1 MPPETIPYDER
12 VKWFHEA
19 RFGMF
24 IHWGL
29 YSILGRGEWAM
40 LNERIPAA
48 DYAKLAGRFNPKKFD
63 ADAWAGLAVE
73 AGMKYAV
80 LTTRHHEGFCL
91 FDSQVS
97 EFTSAKTAARR
108 DFVAEYVAACRKAG
122 LKIGFYYSLMDWRFP
137 GYFAP
142 EKLPDSAE
150 AMVQQ
155 YHAQVRE
162 LMTNYG
168 KIDVL
173 WYDGHWMNHDPQ
185 RSQEALAK
193 FWRSKDVNAMVRQL
207 QPHILINNRSG
218 IQEDL
223 DTPEQHVTA
232 SQPGRAWES
241 CMTMGD
247 ACGWGYIRDNA
258 NYKTTRQLLQN
269 LVLAARDGGNYL
281 LNVGPKPDGSIRK
294 KERVRLRALGKWMD
308 INAEAIRNT
317 GRSPYTWGA
326 GLIGELTV
334 RGKTGYLVIF
344 RWPGREAV
352 LPDCG
357 VRALSATFLTT
368 GKKVAFHHEH
378 NGRLVFTGLPKNPPA
393 ALATTIKIEFEKPPT
408 QIIHK
413 HPEAWIEGKGPRIA

>member
-1 MPPETIPYDER
+1 MTPKTIPYDER
-12 VKWFHEA
+12 VSWFHEA

-40 LNERIPAA
+40 LNERIPVAE
-48 DYAKLAGRFNPKKFD
+48 YAKLAARFNPKRFD

-97 EFTSAKTAARR
+97 DFTSVKTAARR

-122 LKIGFYYSLMDWRFP
+122 LKVGLYYSLMDWRFP
-137 GYFAP
+137 GYFD
-142 EKLPDSAE
+142 PDRYRESAE
-150 AMVQQ
+150 AMVHQ

-168 KIDVL
+168 KIDIL

-185 RSQEALAK
+185 RPQEKLAE
-193 FWRSKDVNAMVRQL
+193 FWRSAEVNAMVRQK

-232 SQPGRAWES
+232 SQAGRAWES

-247 ACGWGYIRDNA
+247 ACGWGYIRN
-258 NYKTTRQLLQN
+258 NPNFKTPNQLLQN

-294 KERVRLRALGKWMD
+294 KERDRLRTLGRWLNV
-308 INAEAIRNT
+308 NAEAIRNT

-326 GLIGELTV
+326 GLMGELTV
-334 RGKTGYLVIF
+334 RDNTGYLVIF
-344 RWPGREAV
+344 RWPGAEAV

-357 VRALSATFLTT
+357 VRAKSAEFLAT
-368 GKKVAFHHEH
+368 GKKVSFRHEH
-378 NGRLVFTGLPKNPPA
+378 NGRLVFTGLPKA
-393 ALATTIKIEFEKPPT
+393 APDPLGTVIKIEFDKPPK
-408 QIIHK
+408 QIVHK
-413 HPEAWIEGKGPRIA
+413 DAAAWLEGQGPRIG